1 MTIIIIFD
9 IICKKIHGD
18 LFISE
23 VKMKIGI
30 IDADLLDN
38 GTRHP
43 NLACE
48 KMSGYYKAQGHDVKL
63 ITNYDDIFQ
72 FDEVY
77 MSKVFD
83 FTSVPIDVFDK
94 NKRRIT

>member
-1 MTIIIIFD
+1 MR
-9 IICKKIHGD
+9 
-18 LFISE
+18 
-23 VKMKIGI
+23 IGI

-48 KMSGYYKAQGHDVKL
+48 KISGFYKEQGHDVKL
-63 ITNYDDIFQ
+63 IDDYSDINN

-83 FTSVPIDVFDK
+83 FTNIPIDVTDK
-94 NKRRIT
+94 KKYPHLHIN